1 MQNRME
7 NVTGISKS
15 LQQTILKEYK
25 PDEQLSEFYRNR
37 LQTLSDKY
45 EHLPPGTVKLS
56 YNK

>member
-1 MQNRME
+1 ME

-45 EHLPPGTVKLS
+45 EQIPPGTVKLS